1 MGRMTQR
8 AQELEADV
16 AQNMPGRHSQTREEF
31 HMQGVFS
38 TRWSAGQRR
47 VLRKDWD
54 GEGRGPEKPQEDR
67 DIFAQEHMLI

>member
-38 TRWSAGQRR
+38 TRWSEGQRR